1 MQRLTI
7 APRTGWQDQARSMG
21 FVYHTVDGEPYW
33 DESACYTFSL
43 PEIEDRIEAATTELG
58 ALCMEL
64 VDRCCRDER
73 YLTRLR
79 LPRHAWDLIA
89 ASWKASAP
97 SLYGRFDF
105 AYDGVTPPKL
115 LEFNADTPTALFE
128 AAVFQWHW
136 LNDQRG
142 AALPTDADQF
152 NSIHEKLIA
161 RWKTIAPRRSLHLA
175 CMMQSSEDL
184 GNVAYIEDCARQAG
198 LSTRRLDIAEIG
210 LRNGRFLDQDNR
222 PIELLFKLYPW
233 EFMFADAFGSSPAMR
248 HIQFVEPAWKAL
260 LSNKGMLALLW
271 EMERGHPNLLPACFA
286 DDASVAAAVGDRYAQ
301 KPIWSRE
308 GANTLLVDR
317 GTVLGQTSGTYGS
330 EGFIR
335 QALADIPSFD
345 GNHPVLGS
353 WLIGDLAAGLGIRE
367 DQSPITGDRSRFI
380 PHAIV

>member
-7 APRTGWQDQARSMG
+7 APRAGWQDQAHSLG
-21 FVYHTVDGEPYW
+21 FIYHTVDGEPYW

-43 PEIEDRIEAATTELG
+43 SEIEDRIESATRELG
-58 ALCMEL
+58 ALCLEL
-64 VDRCCRDER
+64 VDRCCHDES
-73 YLTRLR
+73 YLRKLR
-79 LPRHAWDLIA
+79 LPPHAWDLIA
-89 ASWKASAP
+89 TSWKSKAP

-105 AYDGVTPPKL
+105 AYDGVNPPKL

-128 AAVFQWHW
+128 AAVFQWYW
-136 LNDQRG
+136 LGDQRG
-142 AALPTDADQF
+142 KALPADADQF
-152 NSIHEKLIA
+152 NSIHEKLIE
-161 RWKTIAPRRSLHLA
+161 RWKAIAPGRSLHLA
-175 CMMQSSEDL
+175 CTTQSTEDL

-210 LRNGRFLDQDNR
+210 LRNGQFLDRDNR
-222 PIELLFKLYPW
+222 EIELLFKLYPW

-248 HIQFVEPAWKAL
+248 RTQFVEPAWKAL

-271 EMERGHPNLLPACFA
+271 EIEPAHPNLLPACFA
-286 DDASVAAAVGDRYAQ
+286 DDANAAAIGERYAQ

-317 GTVLGQTSGTYGS
+317 GIVLGQTGGTYGA
-330 EGFIR
+330 EGFVR

-353 WLIGDLAAGLGIRE
+353 WLIGDLAAGMGIRE
-367 DQSPITGDRSRFI
+367 DRSRITGDRSRFI
-380 PHAIV
+380 PHAII

>member
-7 APRTGWQDQARSMG
+7 EPRTGWQDQARSMG

-43 PEIEDRIEAATTELG
+43 SEIEDRIEAATSELG

-64 VDRCCRDER
+64 VDRCCRDES
-73 YLTRLR
+73 YLTKLR

-89 ASWKASAP
+89 ASWNSKAP

-105 AYDGVTPPKL
+105 AYDGVNPPKL

-128 AAVFQWHW
+128 AAVFQWYW
-136 LNDQRG
+136 LNDLRG
-142 AALPTDADQF
+142 KALPADADQF
-152 NSIHEKLIA
+152 NSIHEKLIE
-161 RWKTIAPRRSLHLA
+161 RWKAIAPRRSLHLT
-175 CMMQSSEDL
+175 CMTQSTEDL

-198 LSTRRLDIAEIG
+198 LSTRRLDVAEIG
-210 LRNGRFLDQDNR
+210 LRNGRFLDRDNR
-222 PIELLFKLYPW
+222 EIELLFKLYPW
-233 EFMFADAFGSSPAMR
+233 EFMFADAFGASPAMR
-248 HIQFVEPAWKAL
+248 HTQFVEPAWKAL

-271 EMERGHPNLLPACFA
+271 EMEPGHPNLLPACFA
-286 DDASVAAAVGDRYAQ
+286 SDASAASVGERYAE

-317 GTVLGQTSGTYGS
+317 GTVLGQTSGTYGA

-335 QALADIPSFD
+335 QALADIPSFV
-345 GNHPVLGS
+345 GNYPVLGS
-353 WLIGDLAAGLGIRE
+353 WLIGDLAAGMGIRE
-367 DQSPITGDRSRFI
+367 DRSRITGDRSRFI